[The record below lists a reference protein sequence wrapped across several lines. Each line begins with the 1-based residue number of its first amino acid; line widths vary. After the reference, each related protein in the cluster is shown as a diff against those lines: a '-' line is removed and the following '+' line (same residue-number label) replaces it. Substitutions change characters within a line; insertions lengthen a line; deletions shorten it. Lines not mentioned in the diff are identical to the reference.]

1 LIIKFKVEDT
11 EEEKGYKKKKPL
23 LVEGKILHEINLGSK
38 GLRNYEF
45 SEHPIPQL
53 AILNFLFFL

>member
-23 LVEGKILHEINLGSK
+23 LVEGKV
-38 GLRNYEF
+38 
-45 SEHPIPQL
+45 P
-53 AILNFLFFL
+53 